1 MLQLGSG
8 SVITLKRETK
18 DAPDQKAQ
26 RSRVQASR
34 GLEQQMG
41 GGGRG
46 GVKYT
51 GGASGVKLC
60 SLWPKLCPD
69 LCSDS
74 PGHLPTLTLISNL
87 AYSLACL
94 STLLL
99 WPGCELSP
107 TGSRV

>member
-1 MLQLGSG
+1 MLR
-8 SVITLKRETK
+8 TRKHREAK
-18 DAPDQKAQ
+18 CRRPG
-26 RSRVQASR
+26 

-41 GGGRG
+41 GGGRD
-46 GVKYT
+46 GVKCT

-60 SLWPKLCPD
+60 SLSGPNSAQTSALI
-69 LCSDS
+69 LQVIYQ
-74 PGHLPTLTLISNL
+74 LLISNLNL

-107 TGSRV
+107 TGSHV